1 MDRRPLRETMAL
13 VLGEQKV
20 ASLNLL
26 KDAEARQ
33 AEANLKRAESY
44 CAQCARS
51 LAAATAA
58 GIVQRNDS
66 DWNNTKSDEN
76 ENGLFSQFFIFPY
89 YALQNTSFSC

>member
-26 KDAEARQ
+26 KDAEARE

-44 CAQCARS
+44 CAQCALSRRRNS
-51 LAAATAA
+51 SR
-58 GIVQRNDS
+58 IVQRNDS
-66 DWNNTKSDEN
+66 D
-76 ENGLFSQFFIFPY
+76 
-89 YALQNTSFSC
+89 